1 MKVLMAVR
9 LGVAIATTFVAGA
22 AVAQG
27 PGPGG
32 PGSGPGFGEHR
43 PPMERAMR
51 GDRGRW
57 WNNPKL
63 VEKLKLTDDQRK
75 AMDEIFQQHR
85 EKLVDLRGSV
95 DKAEI
100 EMEPLVRADQP
111 NESAVM
117 AQIDKVAQAR
127 AELEK
132 ANARFLFELRAKL
145 TPDQWK
151 QVQEFRQN
159 HEGMR
164 RDWGN
169 GGHRPGGEK
178 DKGGSAACRSPG
190 HAGRWAPGCRFFC
203 ADCKPVALSSRHSRC
218 KQRANAVLVNT
229 GGGRRRL
236 LPPIY
241 LRQGMKKSRGPTPSS
256 MPKACGGCQRKDN
269 LRVGGKPPPTL
280 RNRRVA
286 RV

>member
-1 MKVLMAVR
+1 MKVLLALR
-9 LGVAIATTFVAGA
+9 LGIAMAATLVAGA
-22 AVAQG
+22 MYAQGPDMAIAQG
-27 PGPGG
+27 PGSGQG
-32 PGSGPGFGEHR
+32 QGGPGFGDHR

-57 WNNPKL
+57 WNNPKV

-85 EKLVDLRGSV
+85 EKLVDLRANV
-95 DKAEI
+95 EKAEI
-100 EMEPLVRADQP
+100 AMDPLVKADQP
-111 NESAVM
+111 NEQAVL

-164 RDWGN
+164 EMRR
-169 GGHRPGGEK
+169 GGPGGK
-178 DKGGSAACRSPG
+178 QGPGGDRGAPPPPPPG
-190 HAGRWAPGCRFFC
+190 P
-203 ADCKPVALSSRHSRC
+203 
-218 KQRANAVLVNT
+218 
-229 GGGRRRL
+229 
-236 LPPIY
+236 
-241 LRQGMKKSRGPTPSS
+241 QGMLDDGSPAENIPAATVN
-256 MPKACGGCQRKDN
+256 Q
-269 LRVGGKPPPTL
+269 
-280 RNRRVA
+280 
-286 RV
+286 

>member
-1 MKVLMAVR
+1 MKVWMAVR
-9 LGVAIATTFVAGA
+9 LGVAIAATFAAGTVFA
-22 AVAQG
+22 QGPGFGQG

-32 PGSGPGFGEHR
+32 PGFGDHR

-51 GDRGRW
+51 GDHGRW
-57 WNNPKL
+57 WNNPKV

-85 EKLVDLRGSV
+85 EKLVDLRGNV

-111 NESAVM
+111 NESAVL

-145 TPDQWK
+145 TPEQWK

-164 RDWGN
+164 GMRRGGEGGQPGN
-169 GGHRPGGEK
+169 GGDR
-178 DKGGSAACRSPG
+178 R
-190 HAGRWAPGCRFFC
+190 APG
-203 ADCKPVALSSRHSRC
+203 
-218 KQRANAVLVNT
+218 
-229 GGGRRRL
+229 
-236 LPPIY
+236 PPAGSPSGP
-241 LRQGMKKSRGPTPSS
+241 QGMLDDEGPGENS
-256 MPKACGGCQRKDN
+256 
-269 LRVGGKPPPTL
+269 PTL
-280 RNRRVA
+280 AVNQ
-286 RV
+286 

>member
-1 MKVLMAVR
+1 MIRGNSAKEKDMKVLMAVR

-85 EKLVDLRGSV
+85 ERLVDLRGSV

-169 GGHRPGGEK
+169 GGHRPGGGS
-178 DKGGSAACRSPG
+178 DKGATPPPPG
-190 HAGRWAPGCRFFC
+190 P
-203 ADCKPVALSSRHSRC
+203 
-218 KQRANAVLVNT
+218 
-229 GGGRRRL
+229 
-236 LPPIY
+236 
-241 LRQGMKKSRGPTPSS
+241 QGMLDDGGPAENFP
-256 MPKACGGCQRKDN
+256 A
-269 LRVGGKPPPTL
+269 PTV
-280 RNRRVA
+280 NQ
-286 RV
+286 